1 MEMTMRVLLGVLV
14 AGLLIACSVT
24 HASAQANGISPRSAL
39 LQWPPTAG
47 FQSQAAGTELVQPA
61 LHPTILPVG
70 SGSDRRTGRALMIVG
85 AAGIVTGL
93 IVDESIV
100 TIAGAGVGG
109 YGLYLYLR

>member
-1 MEMTMRVLLGVLV
+1 MRACVTGILV
-14 AGLLIACSVT
+14 ALLSCVVVKTAAAQTFEAGPGSLTDAASLQWSADSRLRYVARNSELAGPGRSRPQLIA
-24 HASAQANGISPRSAL
+24 
-39 LQWPPTAG
+39 
-47 FQSQAAGTELVQPA
+47 AAR
-61 LHPTILPVG
+61 
-70 SGSDRRTGRALMIVG
+70 SDRRTARALMIVG